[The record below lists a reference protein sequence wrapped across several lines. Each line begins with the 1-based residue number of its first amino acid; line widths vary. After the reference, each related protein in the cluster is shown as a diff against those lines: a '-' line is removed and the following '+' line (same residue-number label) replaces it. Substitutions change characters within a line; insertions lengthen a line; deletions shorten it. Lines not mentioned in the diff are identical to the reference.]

1 MKNKVTLALIII
13 LIGILVFSPQTE
25 EYRPWWWRRVMS
37 KAKAKARARAND
49 VRTIGG
55 GVKYASGCPS
65 VSQYNG
71 NTRYPG
77 THHDNLVRYCSST
90 LSSRT
95 DACKK
100 EACNNSYFKGMCRNE
115 CASV

>member
-1 MKNKVTLALIII
+1 MKNKVTLALIIV
-13 LIGILVFSPQTE
+13 LIGILVFTPQAE

-37 KAKAKARARAND
+37 KAKAKARAND
-49 VRTIGG
+49 VRTISG
-55 GVKYASGCPS
+55 GVKYVSGCPS
-65 VSQYNG
+65 VAQYNK
-71 NTRYPG
+71 NTSYPG
-77 THHDNLVRYCSST
+77 THHDNFVRYCNST

-100 EACNNSYFKGMCRNE
+100 EACNDSYFKGACRNE